1 MTRPRPDT
9 LRIIEL
15 VRLYRKT
22 MTEAEAQA
30 QAVRDAQYEAD
41 EREAIQREEAP

>member
-1 MTRPRPDT
+1 MIRPRPDT

-22 MTEAEAQA
+22 MPESEAQA
-30 QAVRDAQYEAD
+30 QAARDAQYEAD
-41 EREAIQREEAP
+41 EREAIQEEGR

>member
-9 LRIIEL
+9 VRIVEL

-22 MTEAEAQA
+22 LSEAEAQA
-30 QAVRDAQYEAD
+30 QAARDAQYEAD
-41 EREAIQREEAP
+41 ERQAIQEEGK